1 MDKSGPTMAQQVA
14 VAARDFQQQWTGVV
28 PKSVTAVLSE
38 DALVVTLRGALS
50 PAEKALT
57 QQNPA
62 GAAQMQEYHRQLFAD
77 ACQPLRQEIQ
87 RIVGV
92 EVREATA
99 EVATTGTIV
108 QVFLLA
114 HGVSARHSTQVPP
127 EDIAQS
133 GRGNRFG

>member
-1 MDKSGPTMAQQVA
+1 MDKMDKSDRTMAQQVA
-14 VAARDFQQQWTGVV
+14 VAASDFQQQSTGVT
-28 PKSVTAVLSE
+28 PKAVTAVLSE
-38 DALVVTLRGALS
+38 DTLVVTLRGALS

-57 QQNPA
+57 QRNPA
-62 GAAQMQEYHRQLFAD
+62 GASQMQEYHRQLFAD

-114 HGVSARHSTQVPP
+114 HGVSAEIWNGQYVQ
-127 EDIAQS
+127 DN
-133 GRGNRFG
+133 GRTRKS